1 MTMSK
6 SRTGSNRALARTL
19 GLASGAFVVA
29 TVVTV
34 FGPEY
39 LLPRPLPPS
48 PSRSNSIAVL
58 LQVKLFFS
66 TFSGILLLVLL
77 VTYARIY
84 RDLPNRFTLSL
95 LLFTVALALY
105 ALTANPLVSLL
116 FGFRQAGGGPFTFL
130 PDLFTAAAVVILL
143 HQSYQ

>member
-1 MTMSK
+1 MTMSD
-6 SRTGSNRALARTL
+6 RQTGSNRALVRTL
-19 GLASGAFVVA
+19 GFTVGAFAVA
-29 TVVTV
+29 AIVAV
-34 FGPEY
+34 FGPDY
-39 LLPRPLPPS
+39 LLPHPLPPS
-48 PSRSNSIAVL
+48 PSRDGPLAGM

-84 RDLPNRFTLSL
+84 QDLPNRFTLSL

-105 ALTANPLVSLL
+105 ALTANPLVSIL

-130 PDLFTAAAVVILL
+130 PDLFTAVAVVILL

>member
-1 MTMSK
+1 MTMSD
-6 SRTGSNRALARTL
+6 RQTGSNRALVRTL
-19 GLASGAFVVA
+19 GFTVGAFAVA
-29 TVVTV
+29 AIVAV
-34 FGPEY
+34 FGPDY
-39 LLPRPLPPS
+39 LLPHPLPPS
-48 PSRSNSIAVL
+48 PSRDGPLAGM

-84 RDLPNRFTLSL
+84 QDLPNRFTLSL

-105 ALTANPLVSLL
+105 ALTANPLVSIL
-116 FGFRQAGGGPFTFL
+116 FGFRQAGGGPFTYL
-130 PDLFTAAAVVILL
+130 PDLFTSAAVVILL